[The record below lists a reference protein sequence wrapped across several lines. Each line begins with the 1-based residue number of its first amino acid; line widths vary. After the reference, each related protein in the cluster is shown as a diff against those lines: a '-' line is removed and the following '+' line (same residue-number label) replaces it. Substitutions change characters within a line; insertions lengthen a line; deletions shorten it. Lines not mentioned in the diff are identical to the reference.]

1 VIGFRAA
8 AGLVPA
14 ACLFA
19 LTLFA
24 LMTGC
29 VTRGALIAPSLTTGE
44 SAARELTDTP
54 FYPQRTHQCGPAAL
68 ATVLGASGVQVTPD
82 ALEPLVYLPKKRGS
96 LQIEMQAAPR
106 KFARLTYGLQPELDA
121 ILGEV
126 EAGRPVLVLHN
137 YGVPFFPRWHYA
149 VVVGYDSQRD
159 SVILR
164 SGTTRRQ
171 VLSARNF
178 MRAWDNGERWA
189 LVVLQPGELPAA
201 PNKARYLEAAAA
213 FERSAKPQDSRLAF
227 DAAVKHWPRDPVAW
241 VGRGT
246 ASYRSGDLNAAAS
259 DYARALSLDDSQAGA
274 RNNLAMTLLELGC
287 AEEAREQL
295 VKIDIQQL
303 AGPLRDAV
311 QDTRAQVA
319 ARAPALNEASCRW
332 RPAL

>member
-8 AGLVPA
+8 AGLVLA

-19 LTLFA
+19 LT
-24 LMTGC
+24 TGC
-29 VTRGALIAPSLTTGE
+29 VTRGALIAPSLTSGE
-44 SAARELTDTP
+44 SSVRELANTP

-121 ILGEV
+121 ILSEID
-126 EAGRPVLVLHN
+126 ALRPVLVLHN
-137 YGVPFFPRWHYA
+137 YGVPLFPRWHYA
-149 VVVGYDSQRD
+149 VVVGYDAQRD

-178 MRAWDNGERWA
+178 MRAWDNGGRWA
-189 LVVLQPGELPAA
+189 LVVLRPGELPAA
-201 PNKARYLEAAAA
+201 PDQARYLEAAAA
-213 FERSAKPQDSRLAF
+213 FERSAKPRDAQLAF
-227 DAAVKHWPRDPVAW
+227 DAAVKHWPDDPVAW

-246 ASYRSGDLNAAAS
+246 ASYRSGDLNAAAN
-259 DYARALSLDDSQAGA
+259 DYARALSLDASQAGA

-287 AEEAREQL
+287 AAQAREQL
-295 VKIDIQQL
+295 EKIDTQQL
-303 AGPLRDAV
+303 SGALRDAV

-319 ARAPALNEASCRW
+319 ARTPALNEEPCR
-332 RPAL
+332 RHPAL